1 MQRYNHHP
9 VITNELKR
17 RNIHMALD
25 KNGKK
30 LPKGI
35 YYHKQSNNYLG
46 RFMYQG
52 EKYEVYDKNLQVC
65 IRLMEDKQYEVRHG
79 LAAKNESITVD
90 AWHTTWIKEY
100 KEMTVK
106 KGSIEV
112 YTRAYNLY
120 IKNAIGKM
128 KLKNVKG
135 LQIQMIYN
143 DLKREEFSRGT
154 IEVVATVL
162 SGMFKQAFKNELIV
176 KNPVKLA
183 TLPKIDEEDEENM
196 RVMTLEEQNLF
207 LKYAEDSWIYPL
219 VKTALFTGMR
229 SGELRGLQW
238 KNMDFKNKVIH
249 VRKTLVYLNN
259 DYSLEQ
265 PKTKSS
271 KRDIPMLDSVYQLLK
286 EHKKKQ
292 WESKMLLGE
301 EWKTKEGMEDLV
313 FPSDTGYP
321 MNRDRLKVQVNK
333 IVDAINADGYS
344 FLHITPHY
352 WRHSFATRCIEN
364 GMQPNVLQKI
374 LGHSTLSQ
382 TMDLYAHVL
391 PNTKEQE
398 MQKIANLF

>member
-1 MQRYNHHP
+1 MFF
-9 VITNELKR
+9 I
-17 RNIHMALD
+17 IH
-25 KNGKK
+25 
-30 LPKGI
+30 
-35 YYHKQSNNYLG
+35 
-46 RFMYQG
+46 
-52 EKYEVYDKNLQVC
+52 
-65 IRLMEDKQYEVRHG
+65 
-79 LAAKNESITVD
+79 
-90 AWHTTWIKEY
+90 
-100 KEMTVK
+100 
-106 KGSIEV
+106 
-112 YTRAYNLY
+112 TRAYKLY

-128 KLKNVKG
+128 KLKDVKG
-135 LQIQMIYN
+135 IHIQKIYN

-162 SGMFKQAFKNELIV
+162 SGMFKQAYKNEFIV

-183 TLPKIDEEDEENM
+183 TLPKIEEEDEENM

-219 VKTALFTGMR
+219 IKTALFTGMR

-238 KNMDFKNKVIH
+238 KDIDFKNKVIH

-271 KRDIPMLDSVYQLLK
+271 KRDIPMIDSVYQLLRD
-286 EHKKKQ
+286 HKKKQ
-292 WESKMLLGE
+292 WERKMLLGE
-301 EWKTKEGMEDLV
+301 EWNNKEGMEDLV
-313 FPSDTGYP
+313 FPSDSGYP

-333 IVDAINADGYS
+333 IVNAINADGHD
-344 FLHITPHY
+344 FPHITPHY

-391 PNTKEQE
+391 SNTKEQE

>member
-1 MQRYNHHP
+1 
-9 VITNELKR
+9 
-17 RNIHMALD
+17 MATD
-25 KNGKK
+25 KSGKK

-35 YYHKQSNNYLG
+35 YYHKQSDNYLG
-46 RFMYQG
+46 RFMYQC
-52 EKYEVYDKNLQVC
+52 EKYEVYSKNLPEC
-65 IRLMEDKQYEVRHG
+65 IKLLADKQYEVRHG
-79 LAAKNESITVD
+79 LLAKKENLTVD
-90 AWHTTWIKEY
+90 SWHDTWIREY

-112 YTRAYNLY
+112 YTRAYKLY
-120 IKNAIGKM
+120 IKEAIGKM
-128 KLKNVKG
+128 KLQDVKG
-135 LQIQMIYN
+135 IHIQKIYN

-162 SGMFKQAFKNELIV
+162 SGLFKQAYKNELII

-183 TLPKIDEEDEENM
+183 TLPKIDEEDEENL

-207 LKYAEDSWIYPL
+207 LKYAENSWIYPL

-229 SGELRGLQW
+229 SGELRGLRW
-238 KNMDFKNKVIH
+238 KDVDFKKKAIY

-259 DYSLEQ
+259 DYSLEP

-271 KRDIPMLDSVYQLLK
+271 KRDIPMLDNVYQLLK
-286 EHKKKQ
+286 EHKKNQ
-292 WESKMLLGE
+292 WERKMLLGD
-301 EWKTKEGMEDLV
+301 EWKAKEGMEDLV
-313 FPSDTGYP
+313 FPSDSGYP

-333 IVDAINADGYS
+333 IVDTINSDGHN
-344 FLHITPHY
+344 FPHITPHY

-374 LGHSTLSQ
+374 LGHSKLSQ